1 MNTSQPSTYKTLTGV
16 SLTLATLLAP
26 VEAGSIVV
34 NNDMPIS
41 SYNHTINY
49 SAQKQTTIDTSK
61 IQNTVEM
68 LRKLEIASFN
78 EIIHAK
84 FETSI
89 TQSWIPADTFL
100 EKSCL
105 LVQVDNQTFLM
116 QKYDDFELELYL
128 ALEKKIDGSFFFDMI
143 ALM

>member
-1 MNTSQPSTYKTLTGV
+1 MNTFQPITYKYIGTILTVGLLSSAYAGV
-16 SLTLATLLAP
+16 PNSNG
-26 VEAGSIVV
+26 VI
-34 NNDMPIS
+34 PIS
-41 SYNHTINY
+41 SYNVSSNY
-49 SAQKQTTIDTSK
+49 ATQKQTTSDTSK
-61 IQNTVEM
+61 IQNNVEM

-89 TQSWIPADTFL
+89 TQSWIPADTLL

-105 LVQVDNQTFLM
+105 FVQVKNQDVLRK
-116 QKYDDFELELYL
+116 QYDDFELELYL
-128 ALEKKIDGSFFFDMI
+128 ALEKEIDGSFFFDMI